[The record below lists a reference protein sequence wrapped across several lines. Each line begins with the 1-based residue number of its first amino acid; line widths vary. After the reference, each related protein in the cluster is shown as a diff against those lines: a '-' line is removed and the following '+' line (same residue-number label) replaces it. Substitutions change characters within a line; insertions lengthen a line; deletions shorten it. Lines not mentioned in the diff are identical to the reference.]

1 MKCNNCGA
9 DWGNSDSF
17 SVCPLCGET
26 LQETSAFCKNKH
38 FPSSPNKQFDIKNG
52 VLVKYCESWSP
63 VAKEVGVPEGVTVIG
78 EGAFQ
83 GRDDICSVT
92 VPQGVVRIE
101 ANAFE
106 DCPNLHSLYVPNTLK
121 YVAPNIVGDE
131 IGWLPGVFSTESG
144 EELLGWPETWH
155 LISTEDL
162 RGNVTPDDNKVVDDM
177 PPVMSSA
184 QESSENIQATDSYGP
199 LSYDPNRFIFSDD
212 EPDVLLEYIGDDAVV
227 SIPYGTKSIAKKAF
241 YKRKHLTHVRLP
253 ETIQTI
259 GERAFSHCKRLEE
272 INLPQS
278 LRYIGE
284 SAFSDC
290 SSALKEFGL
299 KSIEIPSGVRTIPR
313 FCFACSFNLKKVVI
327 QNGVQH
333 IDDYAFH
340 GCKIEDFYIPES
352 IEYISPKA
360 LSKDCPIK
368 NVYLLPAHERLDE
381 NRVKQLLFR
390 EIP

>member
-1 MKCNNCGA
+1 M
-9 DWGNSDSF
+9 
-17 SVCPLCGET
+17 
-26 LQETSAFCKNKH
+26 
-38 FPSSPNKQFDIKNG
+38 
-52 VLVKYCESWSP
+52 
-63 VAKEVGVPEGVTVIG
+63 
-78 EGAFQ
+78 
-83 GRDDICSVT
+83 
-92 VPQGVVRIE
+92 
-101 ANAFE
+101 
-106 DCPNLHSLYVPNTLK
+106 
-121 YVAPNIVGDE
+121 
-131 IGWLPGVFSTESG
+131 
-144 EELLGWPETWH
+144 
-155 LISTEDL
+155 
-162 RGNVTPDDNKVVDDM
+162 
-177 PPVMSSA
+177 
-184 QESSENIQATDSYGP
+184 
-199 LSYDPNRFIFSDD
+199 
-212 EPDVLLEYIGDDAVV
+212 
-227 SIPYGTKSIAKKAF
+227 
-241 YKRKHLTHVRLP
+241 THVRLP

-352 IEYISPKA
+352 VEYFSPKA

-368 NVYLLPAHERLDE
+368 NVFLLPAHERLDE

>member
-1 MKCNNCGA
+1 MT
-9 DWGNSDSF
+9 
-17 SVCPLCGET
+17 SV
-26 LQETSAFCKNKH
+26 SAY
-38 FPSSPNKQFDIKNG
+38 
-52 VLVKYCESWSP
+52 L
-63 VAKEVGVPEGVTVIG
+63 A
-78 EGAFQ
+78 A
-83 GRDDICSVT
+83 
-92 VPQGVVRIE
+92 
-101 ANAFE
+101 
-106 DCPNLHSLYVPNTLK
+106 
-121 YVAPNIVGDE
+121 
-131 IGWLPGVFSTESG
+131 LPTF
-144 EELLGWPETWH
+144 LFRHW
-155 LISTEDL
+155 
-162 RGNVTPDDNKVVDDM
+162 M

-227 SIPYGTKSIAKKAF
+227 SVPYGTKSIAKKAF

-352 IEYISPKA
+352 VEYFSPKA